1 MCGSPT
7 EETIVDAGN
16 CEIVEPA
23 GYECWSGLSSRME
36 AKPIMVFV
44 SVLPPP
50 LIVIL
55 LPLVNPASEA
65 TVTEVAPAATGS
77 LRSVVMTGV
86 GDGDDVGLELG
97 ETVGVAV
104 GAAVGDDV
112 GLELGEAVGV
122 AVGLEVGDDVGLE
135 LGEAVGAAVGA
146 VVGAAVGQA

>member
-23 GYECWSGLSSRME
+23 GYECRSGLSSRME

-50 LIVIL
+50 LIVIM

-77 LRSVVMTGV
+77 LRSVVMTCAGV
-86 GDGDDVGLELG
+86 GA
-97 ETVGVAV
+97 GV
-104 GAAVGDDV
+104 AVGDDV
-112 GLELGEAVGV
+112 GLELGEP
-122 AVGLEVGDDVGLE
+122 VGLEVGDDV
-135 LGEAVGAAVGA
+135 
-146 VVGAAVGQA
+146 

>member
-16 CEIVEPA
+16 CEMVEPA

-50 LIVIL
+50 LIVIM

-77 LRSVVMTGV
+77 LRSVVMTG
-86 GDGDDVGLELG
+86 
-97 ETVGVAV
+97 
-104 GAAVGDDV
+104 
-112 GLELGEAVGV
+112 LELGEAVGI
-122 AVGLEVGDDVGLE
+122 AVGAGVGEVGDDVGLE
-135 LGEAVGAAVGA
+135 LGET
-146 VVGAAVGQA
+146 

>member
-1 MCGSPT
+1 MCGSPI

-44 SVLPPP
+44 SALPPP

-86 GDGDDVGLELG
+86 GEAVGLEIGDDVGLELG

-104 GAAVGDDV
+104 GAGVG
-112 GLELGEAVGV
+112 EP
-122 AVGLEVGDDVGLE
+122 VGLEVGDDVGLE
-135 LGEAVGAAVGA
+135 LGETVGAAV
-146 VVGAAVGQA
+146 